1 MPGYALNTGNV
12 NKFILKCQR
21 AKNNIR
27 RIGPFPLEA
36 FYRDWF
42 CNGLVRSRLLFER
55 DKSALLRGD
64 IPKNGVKELVA
75 ALVVDYALHV
85 IETKKK
91 RTPAGGAAP

>member
-1 MPGYALNTGNV
+1 M
-12 NKFILKCQR
+12 
-21 AKNNIR
+21 
-27 RIGPFPLEA
+27 
-36 FYRDWF
+36 
-42 CNGLVRSRLLFER
+42 LFER

-91 RTPAGGAAP
+91 KHTPAGGAAP